1 MPARIRH
8 RPGGDDADREAA
20 AGGLAPSIRFEFDHV
35 QAPGSRGRSAAIP
48 LLLMLPPPL
57 PAAAH
62 GPAPPAAA
70 AA

>member
-20 AGGLAPSIRFEFDHV
+20 GGLAPSIRFDFDRV
-35 QAPGSRGRSAAIP
+35 QAPGSRGRSAAVP
-48 LLLMLPPPL
+48 LLLMLPRPL